1 MQPQEIR
8 ESLAQ
13 ILASRQFAS
22 AERRRKLLEYLV
34 DETLA
39 GRGGDLKEYK
49 IGVDVYGRDAGTYDP
64 RVDPAIRVDIGRLR
78 TKLAEYYAGQ
88 GRNDAVRIELPK
100 GSYSVLFQP
109 AGAAQIAT
117 GDIPSAEIPATAPAP
132 EQRSRG
138 WRTIAITLG
147 VSLAIAAAAIG
158 LWERN
163 RQSLQRL
170 DTLAIIPFANLTAD
184 PSNDYFSD
192 GLTDDLTA
200 ALGRNQRLRV
210 ISRASTFQFKNKNAS
225 PREIGRELGVRAV
238 LQGSVQR
245 SGDQLRVIAQLNST
259 SDGSQ
264 IWSDVF
270 DGNGMN
276 ALRLEDGIAHAV
288 AARLGDSAVP
298 AFQKRDPEVH
308 DLYLRGRFLQVQ
320 QTPTALL
327 QSVEIYRQA
336 LARDPRDPECNAALA
351 GAEIY
356 LANLGQIPPEEAD
369 RVARPLIQK
378 ALDSDP
384 SSGETH
390 VMLAGLLYQN
400 DHNWPAAEAEFKKA
414 VELSPNSPGI
424 RNNYGYFLMY
434 RGRFDDAAVQFAKG
448 KEIDPLNVMPHFNM
462 GNLYA
467 LKRDYPRAEAEFHK
481 VLETSPKNFAARIWL
496 ADVLTFEKKYDAAY
510 QELDRARA
518 LMVAPDMAIV
528 FRAIFL
534 ARQGKHG
541 EARDILAKLPAAAG
555 TYYQRAIAYME
566 LGDRDNAFRCLEQAY
581 QLHEGNLIL
590 LPVTVTFAVAH
601 SDPRYQDLLRRMGAL

>member
-1 MQPQEIR
+1 VQPQEVR
-8 ESLAQ
+8 ESLARM
-13 ILASRQFAS
+13 LSSRQFAS

-34 DETLA
+34 DEALA

-49 IGVDVYGRDAGTYDP
+49 IGVDVYGRDASTYDP
-64 RVDPAIRVDIGRLR
+64 RVDPVIRVDIGRLR
-78 TKLAEYYAGQ
+78 TKLAEYYAGE

-109 AGAAQIAT
+109 APAVE
-117 GDIPSAEIPATAPAP
+117 IPAEHFLGAEIPATAPALAP
-132 EQRSRG
+132 HSRG
-138 WRTIAITLG
+138 WRPIAITLG

-158 LWERN
+158 LWVRN
-163 RQSLQRL
+163 RYSSRSV

-210 ISRASTFQFKNKNAS
+210 ISRASTFQFKNKNAT
-225 PREIGRELGVRAV
+225 PREIGRELGVRAI

-245 SGDQLRVIAQLNST
+245 SGDQLRVIAQLNSA

-288 AARLGDSAVP
+288 AARLGDSAAP
-298 AFQKRDPEVH
+298 AFPKRDPEVH

-320 QTPTALL
+320 QTPAALL

-351 GAEIY
+351 SAEIY
-356 LANLGQIPPEEAD
+356 LTNLGQIPPEEAD

-378 ALDSDP
+378 SLEADP

-390 VMLAGLLYQN
+390 LMLGGLLYLN
-400 DHNWPAAEAEFKKA
+400 DHDWPAAEAELKKA
-414 VELSPNSPGI
+414 VELGPNSPSI

-434 RGRFDDAAVQFAKG
+434 RGRFDEAAVQFAKG

-462 GNLYA
+462 GSLYA
-467 LKRDYPRAEAEFHK
+467 LRRDYPRAEMEFHK
-481 VLETSPKNFAARIWL
+481 VIETSPKNLAARVGL
-496 ADVLTFEKKYDAAY
+496 ADVMTFEKQVRCRVSGAGSSPG
-510 QELDRARA
+510 
-518 LMVAPDMAIV
+518 PDGHA
-528 FRAIFL
+528 
-534 ARQGKHG
+534 GHG
-541 EARDILAKLPAAAG
+541 DG
-555 TYYQRAIAYME
+555 
-566 LGDRDNAFRCLEQAY
+566 
-581 QLHEGNLIL
+581 
-590 LPVTVTFAVAH
+590 
-601 SDPRYQDLLRRMGAL
+601 DPRHFPRETRKARGSARYSGEIAGGGRSLLSAGHRLHGAGGSG

>member
-1 MQPQEIR
+1 MSLEVQPQEVR
-8 ESLAQ
+8 ESLAR
-13 ILASRQFAS
+13 ILSSRQFAS

-34 DETLA
+34 DETLS
-39 GRGGDLKEYK
+39 GRGGDLKEYR

-64 RVDPAIRVDIGRLR
+64 RVDPVIRVDIGRLR

-109 AGAAQIAT
+109 AQA
-117 GDIPSAEIPATAPAP
+117 AEIPAGDVPGAEIPTPAP
-132 EQRSRG
+132 RTHGR
-138 WRTIAITLG
+138 RTIALTMG

-158 LWERN
+158 LWASN
-163 RQSLQRL
+163 RHSSRV
-170 DTLAIIPFANLTAD
+170 DALAIIPFANLTAD

-210 ISRASTFQFKNKNAS
+210 ISRASTFQFKNKNAT
-225 PREIGRELGVRAV
+225 PREMGRELGVSAI

-245 SGDQLRVIAQLNST
+245 SGDQLRVIAQLNSA

-264 IWSDVF
+264 IWSEVF

-288 AARLGDSAVP
+288 AARLGDSAAP

-320 QTPTALL
+320 QTPAALL
-327 QSVEIYRQA
+327 QSIEIYRQA

-351 GAEIY
+351 SAEIY

-369 RVARPLIQK
+369 RVARPLIQRSLE
-378 ALDSDP
+378 ADQ

-390 VMLAGLLYQN
+390 LMLAGLLYLN
-400 DHNWPAAEAEFKKA
+400 DHNWAAAEAEFKKS
-414 VELSPNSPGI
+414 VELGPNSPSI

-434 RGRFDDAAVQFAKG
+434 RGRFDEAAVQFAKG

-462 GNLYA
+462 GSLYA
-467 LKRDYPRAEAEFHK
+467 VKRDYPRAEAEFRK
-481 VLETSPKNFAARIWL
+481 VIETSPKNFAARIWL

-518 LMVAPDMAIV
+518 LMVTPDMATVI
-528 FRAIFL
+528 RAIFL

-555 TYYQRAIAYME
+555 SYFQRAIAYME
-566 LGDRDNAFRCLEQAY
+566 LGDRDKAFRCLEQAF
-581 QLHEGNLIL
+581 QSHDGNLIL
-590 LPVTVTFAVAH
+590 LPVTVTFAAAH